1 MLDPKL
7 IKEKPEMIRNML
19 KSRAVEFDLDE
30 LIKTDEKRREF
41 IIKTDELRKKK
52 NQVGIRISEKKKAK
66 EDASSIL
73 AEMKNISSELTKLES
88 EQEEIENKYLKLAST
103 IPNLVHESVPIGIDD
118 SANIEI
124 KKWGNIPKFDFKV
137 KDHIDI
143 SENLNLVDL
152 ERAAKVAGARFYY
165 LKNDLVRLNQAL
177 INFGLDFLA
186 EKGYSLI
193 QPPYMINRESMEGAV
208 IAEDFEEVIYK
219 IQDEDLYMIGTSEHA
234 MAAMHSKEIIEGKNI
249 PMKYAG
255 ISPCFRKEA
264 GAHGRDQKG
273 IFRVHQFDKIEQFV
287 FSKPEDSWKEHEK
300 LLAVAEEFYQKLEI
314 PYRVMLLSTGDI
326 GKISAKTYDIEA
338 WMAGQNAYREIVS
351 CSNCLEYQARR
362 LKIRFRD
369 KTNEDTQYIHTLNS
383 TLIATTRVLV
393 SIMENFQ
400 TKEGHIRIPQGF
412 TAIYGKSERDILTY
426 PYILDLKFVKNWH
439 AEKVE

>member
-7 IKEKPEMIRNML
+7 IKEKPEIIRNML
-19 KSRAVEFDLDE
+19 KSRAVEFDLDG
-30 LIKTDEKRREF
+30 LIESDQKRREF

-52 NQVGIRISEKKKAK
+52 NQIAVAISEKKKAS
-66 EDASSIL
+66 EDTSLIFI
-73 AEMKNISSELTKLES
+73 EMKNISNELTKLES
-88 EQEEIENKYLKLAST
+88 QQEDIEKKYLKLAST
-103 IPNLVHESVPIGIDD
+103 IPNLIHESVPIGIDD
-118 SANIEI
+118 SVNKEI
-124 KKWGNIPKFDFKV
+124 KKWGNIPKFDFKI

-143 SENLNLVDL
+143 SEDLNLVDL

-177 INFGLDFLA
+177 IHFGLDFLT
-186 EKGYSLI
+186 EKGYSLV

-219 IQDEDLYMIGTSEHA
+219 VQEEDLYLIGTSEHA
-234 MAAMHSKEIIEGKNI
+234 MAAMHSNEIIEGKDI

-273 IFRVHQFDKIEQFV
+273 IFRVHQFDKIEQFI
-287 FSKPEDSWKEHEK
+287 FSRPEDSWKEHEK
-300 LLAVAEEFYQKLEI
+300 MLAVAEEFYQKLEI

-369 KTNEDTQYIHTLNS
+369 KTNEDTQYVHTLNS

-393 SIMENFQ
+393 AIMENFQ
-400 TKEGHIRIPQGF
+400 TKDGHIRIPQVLQSYMGNQKE
-412 TAIYGKSERDILTY
+412 I
-426 PYILDLKFVKNWH
+426 
-439 AEKVE
+439 

>member
-7 IKEKPEMIRNML
+7 IKEKPEIVRNML
-19 KSRAVEFDLDE
+19 KSRAVEFDLDA
-30 LIKTDEKRREF
+30 LIESDQKRREF

-52 NQVGIRISEKKKAK
+52 NQMATMISEKKKGG
-66 EDASSIL
+66 EDISLIL
-73 AEMKNISSELTKLES
+73 AEMKNISNELTKIEL
-88 EQEEIENKYLKLAST
+88 EQESIESKYLKLAST
-103 IPNLVHESVPIGIDD
+103 IPNLVHESVPIGTDD
-118 SANIEI
+118 SANKEI
-124 KKWGNIPKFDFKV
+124 KKWGDIPKFDFKI

-143 SENLNLVDL
+143 SEDLDLVDL

-177 INFGLDFLA
+177 IHFGLDFLA

-219 IQDEDLYMIGTSEHA
+219 IQEEDLYMIGTSEHA
-234 MAAMHSKEIIEGKNI
+234 MAAMHSKEIIEGKDI
-249 PMKYAG
+249 PIKYAG

-287 FSKPEDSWKEHEK
+287 FAKPEDSWKEHEK
-300 LLAVAEEFYQKLEI
+300 MLAVAEEFYQKLEI

-393 SIMENFQ
+393 AIMENFQ
-400 TKEGHIRIPQGF
+400 TKDGHIRIPQVLQSYMGNQ
-412 TAIYGKSERDILTY
+412 TEI
-426 PYILDLKFVKNWH
+426 
-439 AEKVE
+439 

>member
-7 IKEKPEMIRNML
+7 IKENPEIIKSML
-19 KSRAVEFDLDE
+19 KSRAIEFDLDGLIE
-30 LIKTDEKRREF
+30 LDKKRREF

-52 NQVGIRISEKKKAK
+52 NQVAIIISEKKKSG
-66 EDASSIL
+66 DDISSIL
-73 AEMKNISSELTKLES
+73 AEMKNISNEITELES
-88 EQEEIENKYLKLAST
+88 EQENIESKYLKLAST
-103 IPNLVHESVPIGIDD
+103 IPNLVHESVPIGVDD

-124 KKWGNIPKFDFKV
+124 KKWGNIPEFDFKI

-143 SENLNLVDL
+143 SEDLNLVDL

-177 INFGLDFLA
+177 IHFGLDFLA
-186 EKGYSLI
+186 EKGYSLV

-219 IQDEDLYMIGTSEHA
+219 IQEEDLYMIGTSEHA
-234 MAAMHSKEIIEGKNI
+234 MAAMHSKEIIEGKEI

-300 LLAVAEEFYQKLEI
+300 MLAVAEEFYQKLEI

-393 SIMENFQ
+393 AIMENFQ
-400 TKEGHIRIPQGF
+400 TKEGHIRIPQVLQGYMGNQKE
-412 TAIYGKSERDILTY
+412 I
-426 PYILDLKFVKNWH
+426 
-439 AEKVE
+439 

>member
-7 IKEKPEMIRNML
+7 IKEKPEMIKNML
-19 KSRAVEFDLDE
+19 KSRVVEFDLE
-30 LIKTDEKRREF
+30 GLIESDQKRREF

-52 NQVGIRISEKKKAK
+52 NQIAITISEKKKAGQ
-66 EDASSIL
+66 DISSIL
-73 AEMKNISSELTKLES
+73 AEMKNISNELTKLDS
-88 EQEEIENKYLKLAST
+88 EQEEIEKKYLKLAST
-103 IPNLVHESVPIGIDD
+103 IPNVVHESVPIGPDD
-118 SANIEI
+118 SANKEI

-143 SENLNLVDL
+143 SEELNLVDL

-177 INFGLDFLA
+177 IHFGLDFLA
-186 EKGYSLI
+186 QKGYSLV
-193 QPPYMINRESMEGAV
+193 QPPYMINREAMEGAV

-219 IQDEDLYMIGTSEHA
+219 VEEEDLYMIGTSEHA

-273 IFRVHQFDKIEQFV
+273 IFRVHQFDKIEQFI

-300 LLAVAEEFYQKLEI
+300 MLEIAEEFYQKLGI

-369 KTNEDTQYIHTLNS
+369 KTNEDTQYVHTLNS

-393 SIMENFQ
+393 AIMENFQ
-400 TKEGHIRIPQGF
+400 TKDGHIRIPQVLQSYMGNQKE
-412 TAIYGKSERDILTY
+412 I
-426 PYILDLKFVKNWH
+426 
-439 AEKVE
+439 

>member
-7 IKEKPEMIRNML
+7 IKEKPEIIRNML
-19 KSRAVEFDLDE
+19 KSRAVEFDLDALVE
-30 LIKTDEKRREF
+30 SDQKRREF

-52 NQVGIRISEKKKAK
+52 NQIAGRISEKKKGG
-66 EDASSIL
+66 EDISSIL
-73 AEMKNISSELTKLES
+73 AEMKNISNELTKLES
-88 EQEEIENKYLKLAST
+88 EQENIENKYLKLAST
-103 IPNLVHESVPIGIDD
+103 IPNLIHESVPIGADD
-118 SANIEI
+118 SANKEI
-124 KKWGNIPKFDFKV
+124 KKWGDIPKFDFKI

-143 SENLNLVDL
+143 SEDLDLVDL

-177 INFGLDFLA
+177 VHFGLDFLA
-186 EKGYSLI
+186 EKGYSLV
-193 QPPYMINRESMEGAV
+193 QPPYMINKKSMEGAV

-219 IQDEDLYMIGTSEHA
+219 IQEEDLYMIGTSEHA
-234 MAAMHSKEIIEGKNI
+234 MAAMHSKEIIEGKDI
-249 PMKYAG
+249 PIRYAG

-287 FSKPEDSWKEHEK
+287 FAKPEDSWKEHEK
-300 LLAVAEEFYQKLEI
+300 MLSIAEEFYQKLEI
-314 PYRVMLLSTGDI
+314 PYRVMLLSTGDT

-369 KTNEDTQYIHTLNS
+369 KTNEDTQHIHTLNS

-393 SIMENFQ
+393 AIMENFQ
-400 TKEGHIRIPQGF
+400 TKDGHVRIPQVLQSYMGNQ
-412 TAIYGKSERDILTY
+412 TEI
-426 PYILDLKFVKNWH
+426 
-439 AEKVE
+439 

>member
-7 IKEKPEMIRNML
+7 IKEKPEVIKDML
-19 KSRAVEFDLDE
+19 KARSVEFDLEGFIDS
-30 LIKTDEKRREF
+30 DQKRREF
-41 IIKTDELRKKK
+41 ITKTDELRKKK
-52 NQVGIRISEKKKAK
+52 NQVALNISEKKKK
-66 EDASSIL
+66 GEDISSIL
-73 AEMKNISSELTKLES
+73 AEMKSVSEQLSKLEV
-88 EQEEIENKYLKLAST
+88 EQNNIEKKYLKLATS
-103 IPNLVHESVPIGIDD
+103 IPNLIHESVPIGEDD
-118 SANIEI
+118 ESNKEI
-124 KKWGNIPKFDFKV
+124 KKWGNIPEFDFKI

-143 SENLNLVDL
+143 SEDLDLVDL

-177 INFGLDFLA
+177 INFGLDFLR
-186 EKGYSLI
+186 EKGYSAV

-219 IQDEDLYMIGTSEHA
+219 IDNQDLYMIGTSEHA
-234 MAAMHSKEIIEGKNI
+234 MAAMHSKEIIEGKDI
-249 PMKYAG
+249 PKKYAG

-300 LLAVAEEFYQKLEI
+300 LLSIAEEFYQKLEI
-314 PYRVMLLSTGDI
+314 PYRVMLLSTGDT
-326 GKISAKTYDIEA
+326 GNISAKTYDIEA

-369 KTNEDTQYIHTLNS
+369 KTNEDTQYVHTLNS

-393 SIMENFQ
+393 AIMENFQ
-400 TKEGHIRIPQGF
+400 TKDGHIRIPEVLQGYMGNQKE
-412 TAIYGKSERDILTY
+412 I
-426 PYILDLKFVKNWH
+426 
-439 AEKVE
+439 

>member
-7 IKEKPEMIRNML
+7 IKEKPQVIQDML
-19 KSRAVEFDLDE
+19 KARAVEFDLE
-30 LIKTDEKRREF
+30 GLIDSDQKRREF

-52 NQVGIRISEKKKAK
+52 NQGALTISEKKKGG
-66 EDASSIL
+66 EDISSIL
-73 AEMKNISSELTKLES
+73 AEMKDVSEELTKLEL
-88 EQEEIENKYLKLAST
+88 EQNNIEKKYLKLASS
-103 IPNLVHESVPIGIDD
+103 IPNLIHESVPIGEDD
-118 SANIEI
+118 ESNKEI
-124 KKWGNIPKFDFKV
+124 KKWGDIPKFDFKI

-143 SENLNLVDL
+143 SEDLDLVDL

-177 INFGLDFLA
+177 INFGLDFLR
-186 EKGYSLI
+186 EKGYCVV

-219 IQDEDLYMIGTSEHA
+219 IDNQDLYMIGTSEHA
-234 MAAMHSKEIIEGKNI
+234 MAAMHSKEIIEGKDI
-249 PMKYAG
+249 PKKYAG

-273 IFRVHQFDKIEQFV
+273 IFRVHQFDKIEQFI

-300 LLAVAEEFYQKLEI
+300 LLSIAEEFYQKLKI
-314 PYRVMLLSTGDI
+314 PYRVMLLSTGDT
-326 GKISAKTYDIEA
+326 GNISAKTYDIEA

-369 KTNEDTQYIHTLNS
+369 KTNDETQYVHTLNS

-393 SIMENFQ
+393 AIMENFQ
-400 TKEGHIRIPQGF
+400 TKDGHIKIPEVLQGYMGNQKE
-412 TAIYGKSERDILTY
+412 I
-426 PYILDLKFVKNWH
+426 
-439 AEKVE
+439 